1 MQEKEIVTIYTHIL
15 QLLKQRRLF
24 DAFDKLTQLL
34 QDLQDW
40 NSTNQKEE
48 LETIYRNMLA
58 YAVLGVNDP
67 QQQVIFDHLLE
78 DCYDMAGTIKEALL
92 TKVSSRLEYA
102 QKRYAQITPVN
113 FTELVTTLEF
123 DASHQVLGEL
133 LTTELQDGGQQA
145 TQFTIEHEQHLLA
158 VFNYLWLSGKW
169 TPKEKLATKQLL
181 QSSDIN
187 TTDRAIIIS
196 AITLSLLR
204 NFYADKLALLL
215 EYAQHP
221 ILEIRQRILVSLAL
235 VITRYAERIKLN
247 ESCMSQLTLLSDSK
261 DFRQEMESVVMQLV
275 RTSETESITKRIR
288 EEIMPDVIRLTP
300 KMRDKIDFD
309 SLKSDDFDEKNPEW
323 QELLEESG
331 VADKLQEFGELQM
344 DGADVYISTFA
355 ALKSFPFFNNTM
367 NWLLP
372 FDATHSSINKLF
384 SHKKN
389 LFSAMMQSPF
399 LCNSDKYS
407 FCLSLQQMPLAQQ
420 NMMTNSFSAESEQVQ
435 ELMDEDALTQPAIP
449 AKTIANQYI
458 QDLYRLYTLH
468 THKNELN
475 NPLKEILT
483 IYQTPLFQLLFPT
496 SDTRQ
501 QLAEFYFSKDLYVEA
516 LEQFEQLQVTEQTAE
531 RFQKIGYCYQQ
542 LNQLTQ
548 AITAYEQADLLQPQ
562 NRWTMRR
569 LALCLKRTGSY
580 AKALIYYQNCDK
592 LSPDNINLLLQIG
605 QCQTEL
611 QLYDEAIA
619 TYFKADYL
627 SPDNVQIRRIIAWCY
642 LIAGKT
648 TEACNYYEK
657 LLTISH
663 ESIDYLNAGH
673 AYWVVGDVEKAMYA
687 YQQSLTSAPNTKQF
701 FSSFFEDKKLLLSLG
716 ISEQAFSL
724 WYDALHYNQH

>member
-1 MQEKEIVTIYTHIL
+1 MQEKEILTIYTQIL

-24 DAFDKLTQLL
+24 DAFDKLNLLL
-34 QDLQDW
+34 QELQDW

-48 LETIYRNMLA
+48 LETIYRNMLQ
-58 YAVLGVNDP
+58 YAVSGVNDP

-78 DCYDMAGTIKEALL
+78 DCYNMVSAIKEALL

-102 QKRYAQITPVN
+102 QKRYAQITPAN
-113 FTELVTTLEF
+113 FGSLVAALEL
-123 DASHQVLGEL
+123 DASHHALGEL
-133 LTTELQDGGQQA
+133 LTNELQDGGQQA
-145 TQFTIEHEQHLLA
+145 IQFAIEHEQHLLA
-158 VFNYLWLSGKW
+158 VFNFIWLSGKW
-169 TPKEKLATKQLL
+169 TSEEKRQVEHLL
-181 QSSDIN
+181 QSSDID
-187 TTDRAIIIS
+187 TTDRSIIIS

-204 NFYADKLALLL
+204 NFYPNKLALLL

-221 ILEIRQRILVSLAL
+221 ILEIRQRVLVCLAL
-235 VITRYAERIKLN
+235 VVTRYADRIVLN
-247 ESCMSQLTLLSDSK
+247 DNCMNQLTVMCDSK
-261 DFRQEMESVVMQLV
+261 DFRRELESVVMQLV

-300 KMRDKIDFD
+300 MMKDKMDLE

-344 DGADVYISTFA
+344 DGADVYVSTFA
-355 ALKSFPFFNNTM
+355 ALKSFPFFSHTM

-372 FDATHSSINKLF
+372 FDAKHSSIHTLFQNKKSLF
-384 SHKKN
+384 ST
-389 LFSAMMQSPF
+389 MMRSPF

-420 NMMTNSFSAESEQVQ
+420 NMMTSNFSAESEQVQ
-435 ELMDEDALTQPAIP
+435 ELMNEDALTQPEIP
-449 AKTIANQYI
+449 AKTVANQYI

-468 THKNELN
+468 ARKNEFN
-475 NPLKEILT
+475 NPLQEILT
-483 IYQTPLFQLLFPT
+483 IYKTPLFTLLFPT
-496 SDTRQ
+496 NDTRQ

-516 LEQFEQLQVTEQTAE
+516 LEQFEQLQTTEQTAE

-542 LNQLTQ
+542 LNQLAH
-548 AITAYEQADLLQPQ
+548 AIDAYEQADLLQPQ

-569 LALCLKRTGSY
+569 LAHCLKRTGDY
-580 AKALIYYQNCDK
+580 AKALAYYQHTDK
-592 LSPDNINLLLQIG
+592 LAPDNVALLLQIG
-605 QCQTEL
+605 HCQTEL
-611 QLYDEAIA
+611 KRYDEAIA

-648 TEACNYYEK
+648 TEACNFYEK
-657 LLTISH
+657 LLVLTH
-663 ESIDYLNAGH
+663 ESSDFLNTGH
-673 AYWVVGDVEKAMYA
+673 AYWVAGDTEKAMSY
-687 YQQSLTSAPNTKQF
+687 YQNSLANAPNAKQF
-701 FSSFFEDKKLLLSLG
+701 FAAFNEDKKQLLALG
-716 ISEQAFSL
+716 ISEQVFSL
-724 WYDALHYNQH
+724 LVDALHYNQR